1 LRNWSRCIMAWNMAL
16 DEQGRPNIGPFYCG
30 GVVTIDSKTRAIT
43 RSGQY
48 WALAHYSRAMRRG
61 ARRFD
66 SLGGIAGL
74 SHVAFANPD
83 GSKVVVLTNPGAAR
97 TARLR
102 LGDMMAEAALP
113 ADSVTTLSW
122 S

>member
-1 LRNWSRCIMAWNMAL
+1 LAHFS
-16 DEQGRPNIGPFYCG
+16 
-30 GVVTIDSKTRAIT
+30 RAI
-43 RSGQY
+43 
-48 WALAHYSRAMRRG
+48 RRG

-66 SLGGIAGL
+66 SLGDIAGL

-83 GSKVVVLTNPGAAR
+83 GGKVVVLTNPGAAR

-102 LGDMMAEAALP
+102 LGDMMAGAALP